1 MNELVQSLDVGNN
14 NRIPV
19 IFKSSFNDRLHE
31 LGGDFTYKVD
41 DVACYFE
48 KQPPRTLAP
57 ENNPENLNGKWVQ
70 LLRDLRKLAI
80 PLFDRNLGEV
90 TFYLKKDFENSYS
103 ELYREYLGEMD
114 YIKVILNEG
123 KLDTLVSFCQEYCE
137 VHL

>member
-1 MNELVQSLDVGNN
+1 M
-14 NRIPV
+14 
-19 IFKSSFNDRLHE
+19 
-31 LGGDFTYKVD
+31 
-41 DVACYFE
+41 
-48 KQPPRTLAP
+48 
-57 ENNPENLNGKWVQ
+57 
-70 LLRDLRKLAI
+70 
-80 PLFDRNLGEV
+80 